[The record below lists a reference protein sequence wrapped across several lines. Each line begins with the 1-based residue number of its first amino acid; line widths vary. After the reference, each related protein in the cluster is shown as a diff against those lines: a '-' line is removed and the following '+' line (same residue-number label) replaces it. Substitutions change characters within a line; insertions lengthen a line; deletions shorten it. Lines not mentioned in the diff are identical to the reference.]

1 MLNKALKLI
10 RVFHEMK
17 QKELADLLEI
27 SRSHLSEI
35 ESGKKK
41 PSYDL
46 LERYAKIFNVP
57 ISNLLFF
64 SEYLENDSPV
74 EISTLRTFVASK
86 IVSMM
91 EFVADKHGK
100 ESIK

>member
-1 MLNKALKLI
+1 MLNKALRLI

-17 QKELADLLEI
+17 QKELADQLGI

-35 ESGKKK
+35 EAGKKK

-46 LERYAKIFNVP
+46 LERYSEIFNVP
-57 ISNLLFF
+57 ISNLHFF
-64 SEYLENDSPV
+64 SEYLDNDKSV
-74 EISTLRTFVASK
+74 ETGKLRGFIASK

-91 EFVADKHGK
+91 EFVTDKNEK

>member
-1 MLNKALKLI
+1 
-10 RVFHEMK
+10 

-64 SEYLENDSPV
+64 SEYLESDSPV
-74 EISTLRTFVASK
+74 EMSTLRKFVASK

>member
-1 MLNKALKLI
+1 MLHKALKLI
-10 RVFHEMK
+10 RIFHEMK

-64 SEYLENDSPV
+64 SEYLESDSPV
-74 EISTLRTFVASK
+74 EMSTLRKFVASK